1 MLAAMPTEAAV
12 AGEPRIAERAPA
24 ITSFAEPRVRYLIG
38 VVALAVLYRGAAEV
52 GYALQFAG
60 PVAAIVWLPV
70 GIGVAF
76 LYLGGLRFWPG
87 VLIGD
92 LLANDYGALPIG
104 SAFGQTAGNVLE
116 VLVITMLLRAFVP
129 RGDPLSSVRG
139 LGLMLVAIVAGTT
152 VSATIGMLSLWLGD
166 VIDGGDL
173 PRVWRTWWLGDASGA
188 LLVLPLALAWARP
201 PPRSWWRHRGL
212 EAALVVIV
220 LVALSE
226 VAMHASRPL
235 AYIVFPPLIWAA
247 LRLGRHGA
255 TVAVAV
261 AAGFAVWETTRQ
273 VGSFAYGSVTYSEL
287 SAQLYIAIAT
297 ISTLF
302 LAVVV
307 AEREAVTERLAASR
321 TRLVRSADTE
331 RRRIEQNLHDGAQ
344 QRLTALVV
352 QLRMYEDRAREYP
365 AAAAGMFD
373 DASQELTLAIDE
385 LRELAH
391 GIHPTALT
399 DRGLPDALRSIAL
412 RSAMPIQLL
421 EVPSARVNP
430 TAEAT
435 AYFVASEAIANARKH
450 AGPTTVKVRVAHAH
464 GMLRVDVADDG
475 PGGAVARPGSGLE
488 GLHDRV
494 EAVGGTLELVSPP
507 RGGTR
512 IVAMIPAALP
522 A

>member
-1 MLAAMPTEAAV
+1 
-12 AGEPRIAERAPA
+12 
-24 ITSFAEPRVRYLIG
+24 
-38 VVALAVLYRGAAEV
+38 
-52 GYALQFAG
+52 
-60 PVAAIVWLPV
+60 
-70 GIGVAF
+70 
-76 LYLGGLRFWPG
+76 
-87 VLIGD
+87 
-92 LLANDYGALPIG
+92 
-104 SAFGQTAGNVLE
+104 
-116 VLVITMLLRAFVP
+116 
-129 RGDPLSSVRG
+129 
-139 LGLMLVAIVAGTT
+139 
-152 VSATIGMLSLWLGD
+152 
-166 VIDGGDL
+166 
-173 PRVWRTWWLGDASGA
+173 
-188 LLVLPLALAWARP
+188 
-201 PPRSWWRHRGL
+201 
-212 EAALVVIV
+212 
-220 LVALSE
+220 
-226 VAMHASRPL
+226 
-235 AYIVFPPLIWAA
+235 
-247 LRLGRHGA
+247 
-255 TVAVAV
+255 
-261 AAGFAVWETTRQ
+261 
-273 VGSFAYGSVTYSEL
+273 
-287 SAQLYIAIAT
+287 
-297 ISTLF
+297 
-302 LAVVV
+302 
-307 AEREAVTERLAASR
+307 VTERLAASR